1 MACATYVQVQIRG
14 RPLNCTI
21 GMKSRFYGFDGQQC
35 GVEELA
41 LQYYASEEGGGWEG
55 MHSEG
60 GVWRMLFGLLM
71 WEILFADVPD
81 VFQTPFQVSSS
92 LYS

>member
-1 MACATYVQVQIRG
+1 MICVTYVQLQIRG

-60 GVWRMLFGLLM
+60 GVWMMLFGLLM
-71 WEILFADVPD
+71 WETNVPD
-81 VFQTPFQVSSS
+81 VFQTPFQVL
-92 LYS
+92 LYCS